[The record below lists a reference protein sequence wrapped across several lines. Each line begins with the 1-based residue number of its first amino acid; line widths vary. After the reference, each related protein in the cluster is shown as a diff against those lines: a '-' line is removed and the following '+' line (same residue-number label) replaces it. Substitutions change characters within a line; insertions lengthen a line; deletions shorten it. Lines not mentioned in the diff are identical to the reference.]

1 MCDDD
6 GSTCGKPADGGGEAA
21 TRDDG
26 ADTMMTT
33 PAGKQAD
40 GGEAAM
46 RDDDASGCGSGQRME
61 VESRRPK
68 GRLAA
73 APFFLFAMIFS
84 QASESSSCE
93 NRDVACKN
101 YFRRQAGGP
110 YPPPGKTIFDCAKTF
125 FLLVSNVFPVQVLC
139 SNYRIVELR
148 VKGFSHLKS

>member
-1 MCDDD
+1 MRDDD

-61 VESRRPK
+61 VESRRPE
-68 GRLAA
+68 GRPAV
-73 APFFLFAMIFS
+73 APFFFI
-84 QASESSSCE
+84 
-93 NRDVACKN
+93 RYD
-101 YFRRQAGGP
+101 
-110 YPPPGKTIFDCAKTF
+110 F
-125 FLLVSNVFPVQVLC
+125 FTGEWIYQLW
-139 SNYRIVELR
+139 
-148 VKGFSHLKS
+148 K